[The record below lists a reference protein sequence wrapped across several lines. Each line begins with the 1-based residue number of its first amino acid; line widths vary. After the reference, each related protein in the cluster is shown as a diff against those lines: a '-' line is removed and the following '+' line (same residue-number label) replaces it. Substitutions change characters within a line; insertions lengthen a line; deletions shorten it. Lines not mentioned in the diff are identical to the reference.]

1 VATLDHVTNGQQQ
14 DHRQVNEDHEDCHT
28 DEDKADIGLDLNV
41 VDKVGED
48 HQLDATIVDE
58 VLVEVFEV
66 VFDTFGE
73 GTDVGDVHAA
83 KEVEEH
89 YALDLKNIVVYKVSI
104 EHHG

>member
-1 VATLDHVTNGQQQ
+1 MTTLDHVPNGQQQ
-14 DHRQVNEDHEDCHT
+14 DHRQVNEHHEDCHT
-28 DEDKADIGLDLNV
+28 DEDEADIGLDLNV
-41 VDKVGED
+41 VDEVGED

-73 GTDVGDVHAA
+73 RADVGDVHAA

-89 YALDLKNIVVYKVSI
+89 NALDLKNVVVYEVSV
-104 EHHG
+104 EHHS